1 MVAGFVEV
9 FEREN
14 TLVAEAC
21 FEPTKYF
28 PKVMTTVP

>member
-1 MVAGFVEV
+1 MVAGFGEV
-9 FEREN
+9 IESEE
-14 TLVAEAC
+14 TLVAEAW